1 LARHKVS
8 RNKIPFCSSYIS
20 SFISIHSTFNEPKR
34 LLNIKTMKA
43 NSSIDKLN
51 NKVRKCKKVIRVKQ
65 QKLNL
70 RLAKISEKP
79 QMKDTNVEHILN
91 LAKSYLITNVE

>member
-1 LARHKVS
+1 
-8 RNKIPFCSSYIS
+8 
-20 SFISIHSTFNEPKR
+20 
-34 LLNIKTMKA
+34 MKA